1 MRLPNLFYGQ
11 DDLIL
16 KILDL
21 KVKIRIDE
29 LRYDEAVRVNNGFEI
44 ELYKS
49 MIIFRNR
56 ALDRLV
62 KNLIKLDA
70 L

>member
-1 MRLPNLFYGQ
+1 MDK
-11 DDLIL
+11 DDLIF

-29 LRYDEAVRVNNGFEI
+29 LRYEEAVRVKNEFDI
-44 ELYKS
+44 EFYKS
-49 MIIFRNR
+49 VIIFKNR
-56 ALDRLV
+56 DLDMLV
-62 KNLIKLDA
+62 KNLIQLDA